1 MAARCRK
8 ISQVDRKINVNTHI
22 FQPADILLPAD
33 VDMTRWSV
41 IACDQFTSDPQYWD
55 CVTKT
60 VGSAPSTLHLMLPE
74 YYLGKCD
81 ENREVRR
88 IHDTMREY
96 LDHGRFQTL
105 LHSFVY
111 LERTLPDGKIRR
123 GLIGQV
129 DLEAYDYSAS
139 SVSPIRATEGTVESR
154 LPPRV
159 AVRRSA
165 ALEMPHIMLFY
176 SDPQDAI
183 MHHACGSAERTVY
196 DFDLML
202 GGGRLLGKQIS
213 GANADALAQYI
224 SQTNGR
230 ERLQYAVGD
239 GNHSLAAARRFW
251 LEKRQTLDES
261 QKASDPARFALVEL
275 VNIFDPSIVFEPIHR
290 VMLHT
295 NAEHFVS
302 AARNALEDP
311 NASRTIT
318 LLAAGETLRIPAKG
332 ASIGALIDAVESF
345 CNDYIS
351 KYGGE
356 IDYIHGYRET
366 QELAASQGAAG
377 ILLPIFDKRELFT
390 SVEQTGPFPK
400 KSFSIGLG
408 PDKRYYLECRA
419 L

>member
-1 MAARCRK
+1 M
-8 ISQVDRKINVNTHI
+8 NTHI

-33 VDMTRWSV
+33 VDMMRWSV

-55 CVTKT
+55 RVTKT

-81 ENREVRR
+81 ETREVRR
-88 IHDTMREY
+88 IHATMRAY
-96 LDHGRFQTL
+96 LNDSRFQTL
-105 LHSFVY
+105 RHSFVY

-129 DLEAYDYSAS
+129 DLESYDYSAS

-159 AVRRSA
+159 AVRRNA
-165 ALEMPHIMLFY
+165 ALEMPHIMLFC
-176 SDPQDAI
+176 SDPQDEI
-183 MHHACGSAERTVY
+183 MRCACESAEHTVY

-202 GGGRLLGKQIS
+202 GGGHLIGKQIS
-213 GANADALAQYI
+213 GDSADALAQCI
-224 SQTNGR
+224 SGKTGG
-230 ERLQYAVGD
+230 ERLQFAVGD
-239 GNHSLAAARRFW
+239 GNHSLAAARKFW
-251 LEKRQTLDES
+251 LEKRQSLDDV
-261 QKASDPARFALVEL
+261 QRVSDPARFALVEL
-275 VNIFDPSIVFEPIHR
+275 VNIYDPSIVFKPIHR
-290 VMLHT
+290 VLLHT
-295 NAEHFVS
+295 DSEYFVS
-302 AARNALEDP
+302 AARNVLEDHD
-311 NASRTIT
+311 ASRSIT

-332 ASIGALIDAVESF
+332 ASIGALIDTVESF
-345 CNDYIS
+345 CTDYIS
-351 KYGGE
+351 KYGGD
-356 IDYIHGYRET
+356 IDYIHGDRET
-366 QELAASQGAAG
+366 QELASSQGAAG
-377 ILLPIFDKRELFT
+377 ILLPSFDKQELFS

>member
-1 MAARCRK
+1 M
-8 ISQVDRKINVNTHI
+8 NTHI

-55 CVTKT
+55 RVTKI

-74 YYLGKCD
+74 NYLGKCD
-81 ENREVRR
+81 ETLEVRR
-88 IHDTMREY
+88 IHHTMRAY
-96 LDHGRFQTL
+96 LNDSRFQTL
-105 LHSFVY
+105 RHSFVY

-129 DLEAYDYSAS
+129 DLESYDYSAS

-159 AVRRSA
+159 AVRRNA
-165 ALEMPHIMLFY
+165 ALEMPHIMLFC
-176 SDPQDAI
+176 SDPQDEI
-183 MHHACGSAERTVY
+183 MRCACESAEHTVY

-202 GGGRLLGKQIS
+202 GGGHLIGKQIS
-213 GANADALAQYI
+213 GSNADALAQCI
-224 SQTNGR
+224 SGTTGG
-230 ERLQYAVGD
+230 ERLQFAVGD
-239 GNHSLAAARRFW
+239 GNHSLAAARKFW
-251 LEKRQTLDES
+251 LEKRQSLDDV
-261 QKASDPARFALVEL
+261 QRVSDPARFALVEL
-275 VNIFDPSIVFEPIHR
+275 VNIYDPSIVFKPIHR
-290 VMLHT
+290 VLLHT
-295 NAEHFVS
+295 DSEYFVS
-302 AARNALEDP
+302 AARNVLEDHD
-311 NASRTIT
+311 ASRSIT

-332 ASIGALIDAVESF
+332 ASIGALIDTVESF
-345 CNDYIS
+345 CTDYIS
-351 KYGGE
+351 KYGGD
-356 IDYIHGYRET
+356 IDYIHGDRET
-366 QELAASQGAAG
+366 QELASSQGAAG
-377 ILLPIFDKRELFT
+377 ILLPSFDKQELFS